1 MRRTETRGPLRLA
14 AVVTISA
21 AVALGAAV
29 PASADMPFDSKI
41 RLKNSFPAFHGLVKS
56 DGAACIANR
65 KVRLF
70 KERRKGADK
79 VLGKTRTGAD
89 GKWEILKEPKSGVF
103 YAKVN
108 QFASEE
114 TGLVCLPD
122 RSKKV
127 VID

>member
-1 MRRTETRGPLRLA
+1 MKRTETRGPLRIA

-56 DGAACIANR
+56 DGDACIANR

-70 KERRKGADK
+70 KERRNGKDK
-79 VLGKTRTGAD
+79 VLGKTRTGID
-89 GKWEILKEPKSGVF
+89 GKWEILKEPKSGVY

-108 QFASEE
+108 QYANEAS
-114 TGLVCLPD
+114 GLVCLPD
-122 RSKKV
+122 ESKKI